1 MQKQVEAIWYE
12 FSAVLKRFILKRVGD
27 EQVADDILQEV
38 FIKVHR
44 HLDTL
49 QDDARLE
56 SWLYQITRNAIA
68 DHYRRRP
75 ELAPLDD
82 DMPIEVQEDED
93 ELQRALA
100 VSVRGMMDTL
110 PEQDRMALVLD
121 SLAGVPQAEI
131 GARMGLSVSGAKS
144 RVQRARA
151 KLRGL
156 LFECCHFEF
165 DRRGQVID
173 YHPRANCCE
182 PCDCATEPASC
193 VT

>member
-1 MQKQVEAIWYE
+1 MEKQVEAIWYE

-49 QDDARLE
+49 EDDARLE
-56 SWLYQITRNAIA
+56 SWLYQITRNAIT
-68 DHYRRRP
+68 DFYRHSP
-75 ELAPLDD
+75 AFTALDD
-82 DMPIEVQEDED
+82 DTPFTEQDDED
-93 ELQRALA
+93 ELQVALA
-100 VSVRGMMDTL
+100 VSVRGMMDLL
-110 PEQDRMALVLD
+110 PEPDRTALILD
-121 SLAGVPQAEI
+121 SLAGIPQAEI

-156 LFECCHFEF
+156 LFDCCHFEF

-173 YHPRANCCE
+173 YHPRANCCAQ
-182 PCDCATEPASC
+182 CNCATDSVSCAS
-193 VT
+193 